1 MVIEKPLE
9 YRIVASWSMG
19 FMWPWNGY
27 TTSTN
32 RWPSFLASCFSIDD
46 HFVACGKLRQSFC
59 FCLQV
64 VMVYILRTKKFSR
77 VKFWLLFIY
86 VFPMYHSRQLNTLY
100 ILIFLPKAWREGIE
114 YFLRICMHSCQ
125 LHTLDILLFLPKAWR
140 EGIEERVLTV
150 SHIWLNGFHILS
162 CHGVKCE
169 SLMWRCGHSMNFHI
183 VHLEV

>member
-86 VFPMYHSRQLNTLY
+86 VFPMYHSRQLNTSY
-100 ILIFLPKAWREGIE
+100 ILI
-114 YFLRICMHSCQ
+114 
-125 LHTLDILLFLPKAWR
+125 FLPKAWR